1 MATIKESKEGDVE
14 SDISKI
20 LDPDKLFIANQ
31 TFEDESFAANQ
42 TVKEEYSV
50 GNQTIKEEIK
60 DESFI
65 ANGNGESLIANIGMV
80 AENSFMANQ
89 TTETVEEKSFVGN

>member
-65 ANGNGESLIANIGMV
+65 ANGNGESFIANIGM
-80 AENSFMANQ
+80 